1 MIAVL
6 NFCPCQFY
14 HWRVSDFSMRAA
26 IDHFERAC
34 FWRSMFS
41 ISTRMLYVGKQ
52 HKEGDMCTVRM
63 EENRYT
69 DFSALK
75 EKM

>member
-1 MIAVL
+1 ML
-6 NFCPCQFY
+6 N
-14 HWRVSDFSMRAA
+14 
-26 IDHFERAC
+26 
-34 FWRSMFS
+34 
-41 ISTRMLYVGKQ
+41 VGKQ
-52 HKEGDMCTVRM
+52 HKEGDMCNVRM